1 MPDLRTF
8 RPGGSR
14 IVAYGVAV
22 LMIVLT
28 AIIGVALPS
37 YVEFTPFELATL
49 AAILITVLALLHAVG
64 RSVVRVND
72 EGVDVRQRLSPTHTC
87 RGPTIKGFA
96 MNEGAPWPTMVYGD
110 DERIILFAI
119 QRSDGPYA
127 NEAMAYLRGRVGMSH
142 ERDLAAP
149 AVPG

>member
-14 IVAYGVAV
+14 FVAYGVAIILV
-22 LMIVLT
+22 VLT

-37 YVEFTPFELATL
+37 YVTFTPFELATL

-72 EGVDVRQRLSPTHTC
+72 EGVEVVNGYSRRHVPWSD
-87 RGPTIKGFA
+87 IKGFA
-96 MNEGAPWPTMVYGD
+96 MNDGAPWPTMVYGD
-110 DERIILFAI
+110 DERVILFAI

-127 NEAMAYLRGRVGMSH
+127 REAMAYLRGRVT
-142 ERDLAAP
+142 
-149 AVPG
+149 

>member
-14 IVAYGVAV
+14 IVAYGVSV
-22 LMIVLT
+22 LLIVLST
-28 AIIGVALPS
+28 IIGVALPS
-37 YVEFTPFELATL
+37 YVTFTPFELATL

-64 RSVVRVND
+64 RSVVRVSD
-72 EGVDVRQRLSPTHTC
+72 EGVEVVNGYSRRFVPWSD
-87 RGPTIKGFA
+87 IKGFA

-110 DERIILFAI
+110 DERVILFAI

-127 NEAMAYLRGRVGMSH
+127 REAMTYLRGRVT
-142 ERDLAAP
+142 
-149 AVPG
+149 

>member
-1 MPDLRTF
+1 MSDLRTF

-14 IVAYGVAV
+14 YVAYGVGA

-28 AIIGVALPS
+28 ATIGVALPS
-37 YVEFTPFELATL
+37 YVEFTVFELATL

-64 RSVVRVND
+64 RSVVRVD
-72 EGVDVRQRLSPTHTC
+72 DDGVEVVNGYSRRRVPWSD
-87 RGPTIKGFA
+87 IKGFA

-110 DERIILFAI
+110 DERVILFAI

-127 NEAMAYLRGRVGMSH
+127 RDAMSYLRGR
-142 ERDLAAP
+142 LA
-149 AVPG
+149 

>member
-1 MPDLRTF
+1 VPDLRTF

-22 LMIVLT
+22 IMIVLT
-28 AIIGVALPS
+28 VIIGVALPS

-49 AAILITVLALLHAVG
+49 AAILIAVLALLHAVG
-64 RSVVRVND
+64 RSFVRVSDDGLEVLN
-72 EGVDVRQRLSPTHTC
+72 GYRRHDVAWTE
-87 RGPTIKGFA
+87 IKGFA

-127 NEAMAYLRGRVGMSH
+127 REAMKYLRGR
-142 ERDLAAP
+142 LA
-149 AVPG
+149 

>member
-22 LMIVLT
+22 IMIVLT
-28 AIIGVALPS
+28 VIIGVALPS

-49 AAILITVLALLHAVG
+49 AAILIAVLALLHAVG
-64 RSVVRVND
+64 RSFVRVSDDGLEVLN
-72 EGVDVRQRLSPTHTC
+72 GYRRHDVAWTE
-87 RGPTIKGFA
+87 IKGFA

-127 NEAMAYLRGRVGMSH
+127 REAMNYLRGR
-142 ERDLAAP
+142 LA
-149 AVPG
+149 

>member
-22 LMIVLT
+22 IMIVLT
-28 AIIGVALPS
+28 VIIGVALPS

-64 RSVVRVND
+64 RSFVRVSD
-72 EGVDVRQRLSPTHTC
+72 DGVEVLNGYRRHDVAWTE
-87 RGPTIKGFA
+87 IKGFA

-127 NEAMAYLRGRVGMSH
+127 REAMNYLRGR
-142 ERDLAAP
+142 LA
-149 AVPG
+149 

>member
-14 IVAYGVAV
+14 IVAYGVSV
-22 LMIVLT
+22 ILVVLT

-37 YVEFTPFELATL
+37 YVTFTPFELATL

-64 RSVVRVND
+64 RSVVRVTGD
-72 EGVDVRQRLSPTHTC
+72 GVEVINGYRRRFVPWAD
-87 RGPTIKGFA
+87 IKGFA

-110 DERIILFAI
+110 DERVILFAI

-127 NEAMAYLRGRVGMSH
+127 KEAMTYLRGWVQ
-142 ERDLAAP
+142 
-149 AVPG
+149 

>member
-14 IVAYGVAV
+14 IVAYGVSV
-22 LMIVLT
+22 LLVVLS

-37 YVEFTPFELATL
+37 YVTFTAFELATL

-64 RSVVRVND
+64 RSVVRVSD
-72 EGVDVRQRLSPTHTC
+72 DGVEVVNGYSRRFVSWAD
-87 RGPTIKGFA
+87 IKGFA

-110 DERIILFAI
+110 DERVILFAI

-127 NEAMAYLRGRVGMSH
+127 REAMTYLRGRV
-142 ERDLAAP
+142 A
-149 AVPG
+149 

>member
-1 MPDLRTF
+1 MPALRTF

-22 LMIVLT
+22 IMVVLT
-28 AIIGVALPS
+28 VIIGAALPS

-64 RSVVRVND
+64 RSFVRADD
-72 EGVDVRQRLSPTHTC
+72 EGVEVLNGYRRRRIPWSDIV
-87 RGPTIKGFA
+87 GFS
-96 MNEGAPWPTMVYGD
+96 MKDGAPWPTMVYGD

-119 QRSDGPYA
+119 QRSDGHYA
-127 NEAMAYLRGRVGMSH
+127 DEAMAYLRARVT
-142 ERDLAAP
+142 
-149 AVPG
+149 

>member
-14 IVAYGVAV
+14 IVAYAVAV
-22 LMIVLT
+22 IMIVLT
-28 AIIGVALPS
+28 VFIGVALPS
-37 YVEFTPFELATL
+37 YIVFTPFELLTL

-64 RSVVRVND
+64 RSFVRVS
-72 EGVDVRQRLSPTHTC
+72 EAGVEVVNGYRR
-87 RGPTIKGFA
+87 REVAWGEIKGFA
-96 MNEGAPWPTMVYGD
+96 MNDGAPWPTMVYGD

-127 NEAMAYLRGRVGMSH
+127 REAMTYLRAR
-142 ERDLAAP
+142 LA
-149 AVPG
+149 

>member
-14 IVAYGVAV
+14 IVAYGVGV

-37 YVEFTPFELATL
+37 YVVFTPFELATL
-49 AAILITVLALLHAVG
+49 ASILIVVLVLLHAVG
-64 RSVVRVND
+64 RSVVRVSDDTIEVVN
-72 EGVDVRQRLSPTHTC
+72 GYRTHTVAWSEV
-87 RGPTIKGFA
+87 TGFA
-96 MNEGAPWPTMVYGD
+96 MNQGAPWPTMVYGD

-119 QRSDGPYA
+119 QRSDGAYA
-127 NEAMAYLRGRVGMSH
+127 SDAMAYLRGRV
-142 ERDLAAP
+142 R
-149 AVPG
+149 

>member
-14 IVAYGVAV
+14 IVAYGVSV
-22 LMIVLT
+22 LLVVLT

-37 YVEFTPFELATL
+37 YVTFTAFELATL

-64 RSVVRVND
+64 RSVVRVSD
-72 EGVDVRQRLSPTHTC
+72 EGVEVVNGYSRRFVRWAD
-87 RGPTIKGFA
+87 IKGFA

-127 NEAMAYLRGRVGMSH
+127 KEAMAYLRGRVQ
-142 ERDLAAP
+142 
-149 AVPG
+149 

>member
-14 IVAYGVAV
+14 IVAYGVSVIMVV
-22 LMIVLT
+22 LS

-37 YVEFTPFELATL
+37 YVTFTPFQLATL

-64 RSVVRVND
+64 RSMVRVSD
-72 EGVDVRQRLSPTHTC
+72 DGVEIVNGYSRRFVPWVD
-87 RGPTIKGFA
+87 IKGFA

-110 DERIILFAI
+110 DERVILFAI

-127 NEAMAYLRGRVGMSH
+127 KEAMAYLRGRVT
-142 ERDLAAP
+142 
-149 AVPG
+149 

>member
-14 IVAYGVAV
+14 IVAYGVSV
-22 LMIVLT
+22 ILVVLT

-37 YVEFTPFELATL
+37 YVTFTPFELATL
-49 AAILITVLALLHAVG
+49 AAILFTVLALLHAVG
-64 RSVVRVND
+64 RSVVRVSD
-72 EGVDVRQRLSPTHTC
+72 DGVEIVNGYSRRFVSWVD
-87 RGPTIKGFA
+87 IKGFA

-110 DERIILFAI
+110 DERVILFAI

-127 NEAMAYLRGRVGMSH
+127 KEAMAYLRGRVT
-142 ERDLAAP
+142 
-149 AVPG
+149 